1 MNKLDE
7 IKIRIAAIEVLR
19 ALKEIYSYEQLSKML
34 GLQIPVISR
43 YINGHVLPGISRSEF
58 ILSKFGTEIVS
69 SILKE
74 KVEIIDLENKVF
86 KITEAATDPLILKI
100 ASQIV
105 FNNHKSQRIDKILT
119 KETMGIPLAT
129 MIAQAFG
136 VRLIVARNRKEMG
149 VDKFIEVKRIFSS
162 GTYSY
167 LYVPRDFIKKRENI
181 ILIDDAIRTGS
192 TMKALINICKVAGA
206 KPLGA
211 YSLIS
216 VGDITDKLA
225 TEFMFPVISFYRI

>member
-43 YINGHVLPGISRSEF
+43 YINGHVLPGISRSEY
-58 ILSKFGTEIVS
+58 ILNKFGTSIVS
-69 SILKE
+69 SVLKE
-74 KVEIIDLENKVF
+74 KIEVIDAKNKVF

-100 ASQIV
+100 TSQIV
-105 FNNHKSQRIDKILT
+105 FNNHKSQRIDKVLT

-136 VRLIVARNRKEMG
+136 IKLVVARSRKEIG
-149 VDKFIEVKRIFSS
+149 VDKFIEVRRIFSS

-167 LYVPRDFIKKRENI
+167 LYIPKDIIKKRENV

-192 TMKALINICKVAGA
+192 TMKALIEICNIAGA

-211 YSLIS
+211 YSLVS
-216 VGDITDKLA
+216 VGDITEKLSS
-225 TEFMFPVISFYRI
+225 EFMFPVISFYRI